1 MMKIAYI
8 CLDKGVPVFGEK
20 GSSIHIQ
27 EVLNGLKKRNA
38 SIKLFTNRIGGDKP
52 KELED
57 IQVYDLRILDNSS
70 KTKSFVESENQK
82 IQEII
87 KKEGPFDFFY
97 ERYSLWSFGAM
108 EYAKSNN
115 IPSVLEV
122 NSPLIEEQTKYRGL
136 KDPSVAKWVAYRV
149 FSAAK
154 EILAVSEGVE
164 SYLNSFSSTREK
176 IHVIPNGVNPDRF
189 RENKRILDPTEDETF
204 VIGFVGT
211 LKPWHGLST
220 LVEAFEFVHQQNPNT
235 QLLIVGD
242 GPEKNNIIQDL
253 KDRNLLSATKFTGSV
268 PHSEIPSLL
277 NSMNVAVA
285 PYPRME
291 NFYFSPLKVF
301 EYMMAGLPVVA
312 SNIGQLNDLIQ
323 NEKNGFLYPP
333 ENIESLSKIL
343 FRLNEDSHLRQTI
356 GTAAKA
362 HIIQN
367 HTWDIVVSQI
377 LSLSNLENNQN
388 YTGELIQ

>member
-1 MMKIAYI
+1 MKIAYI

-38 SIKLFTNRIGGDKP
+38 SIKLFTNKIGGDKP

-57 IQVYDLRILDNSS
+57 IQVYDLPILDNSS

-82 IQEII
+82 IKEII
-87 KKEGPFDFFY
+87 KREGPFDFFY

-136 KDPSVAKWVAYRV
+136 KDPSVAKWVADRV

-164 SYLNSFSSTREK
+164 SYLNSCSSTREK

-189 RENKRILDPTEDETF
+189 RENKRILDSTEDETF

-220 LVEAFEFVHQQNPNT
+220 LVEAFEVVHQQNPNT

-333 ENIESLSKIL
+333 ENIEALSKIL
-343 FRLNEDSHLRQTI
+343 LRLKENSHLRQTI

>member
-1 MMKIAYI
+1 
-8 CLDKGVPVFGEK
+8 
-20 GSSIHIQ
+20 
-27 EVLNGLKKRNA
+27 
-38 SIKLFTNRIGGDKP
+38 
-52 KELED
+52 
-57 IQVYDLRILDNSS
+57 
-70 KTKSFVESENQK
+70 VESENQK
-82 IQEII
+82 IKEII
-87 KKEGPFDFFY
+87 KREGPFDFFY

-108 EYAKSNN
+108 EYAKSIG

-136 KDPSVAKWVAYRV
+136 KDPSIAKWVADRV

-154 EILAVSEGVE
+154 EIVAVSKGVE
-164 SYLNSFSSTREK
+164 YYLNSFSSTREK

-189 RENKRILDPTEDETF
+189 RENKRILDHTGDETF

-242 GPEKNNIIQDL
+242 GPEKNNVIQDL
-253 KDRNLLSATKFTGSV
+253 KDRNLLAATKFTGSV

-277 NSMNVAVA
+277 SSMNVAVA
-285 PYPRME
+285 PYPKIE

-323 NEKNGFLYPP
+323 NEDNGFLYPP
-333 ENIESLSKIL
+333 GDSVALSKIL
-343 FRLNEDSHLRQTI
+343 LRLSEGAQLRQTI

-367 HTWDIVVSQI
+367 HTWDIVVSKI
-377 LSLSNLENNQN
+377 LSLSNLDNNQN
-388 YTGELIQ
+388 YAGELIQ

>member
-1 MMKIAYI
+1 MKIAYI

-20 GSSIHIQ
+20 GSSIHVQ

-52 KELED
+52 KELEG
-57 IQVYDLRILDNSS
+57 IQVYDLPILDNSS

-82 IQEII
+82 IKEII
-87 KKEGPFDFFY
+87 KREGPFDFFY

-136 KDPSVAKWVAYRV
+136 KDPSVAKWVADRV

-164 SYLNSFSSTREK
+164 SYLNSCSSTREK

-189 RENKRILDPTEDETF
+189 LETKRALDHTGDETF

-242 GPEKNNIIQDL
+242 GPEKNNLKQNL
-253 KDRNLLSATKFTGSV
+253 KDRDLLSAVKFTGAV
-268 PHSEIPSLL
+268 PHSDIPSLL
-277 NSMNVAVA
+277 SSMDVAVA
-285 PYPRME
+285 PYPKIE
-291 NFYFSPLKVF
+291 NFYFSSLKVA
-301 EYMMAGLPVVA
+301 EYMISGLPVVA
-312 SNIGQLNDLIQ
+312 SQIGQLKELIQ
-323 NEKNGFLYPP
+323 NEANGFLFPP
-333 ENIESLSKIL
+333 GDSKALSKVL
-343 FRLNEDSHLRQTI
+343 LRLVKNPDLRQSI
-356 GTAAKA
+356 GKTARAS
-362 HIIQN
+362 IIQN
-367 HTWDIVVSQI
+367 HTWDIVINQI
-377 LSLSNLENNQN
+377 LSLGEIRQEQICK
-388 YTGELIQ
+388 GELIQ

>member
-1 MMKIAYI
+1 MKIAYI

-20 GSSIHIQ
+20 GSSIHVQ

-38 SIKLFTNRIGGDKP
+38 SIKLFTNKVGGDKP
-52 KELED
+52 KELEG
-57 IQVYDLRILDNSS
+57 IQVYDLPILDNSS
-70 KTKSFVESENQK
+70 KTRSFVDSENQK
-82 IQEII
+82 VTEII
-87 KKEGPFDFFY
+87 SREGPFDFFY
-97 ERYSLWSFGAM
+97 ERYSLWSFAAM
-108 EYAKSNN
+108 EYAKSFN

-122 NSPLIEEQTKYRGL
+122 NAPLIEEQTKYRGL
-136 KDPSVAKWVAYRV
+136 KDPSVAKWVADRV
-149 FSAAK
+149 FSATK
-154 EILAVSEGVE
+154 EILAVSEGVK
-164 SYLNSFSSTREK
+164 SYLHSFSSARKK
-176 IHVIPNGVNPDRF
+176 IHVIPNGVNPDRYH
-189 RENKRILDPTEDETF
+189 ENKRTLDYTGDETF

-211 LKPWHGLST
+211 LKPWHGLSM
-220 LVEAFEFVHQQNPNT
+220 LVESFEFVHQQDPNT

-277 NSMNVAVA
+277 SSMNVAVA
-285 PYPRME
+285 PYPKIE

-333 ENIESLSKIL
+333 ENIETLSKIL
-343 FRLNEDSHLRQTI
+343 LRLKENSHLRQTI